1 MRLIDP
7 AHSSQFM
14 GRHNSGIA
22 TVKNAIC
29 APTAFSKLPENQI
42 TTNFIDL
49 TSSNFVTISHINF
62 LDQLNSRKNFWK
74 FWNGPFCRNK
84 SGPYPLLNIAVYWQ
98 SSNTQPCAKKL
109 SQILVKNIDNGGR
122 GIDLRIYT
130 RYCSL

>member
-29 APTAFSKLPENQI
+29 APTVFSKLLENQI

-49 TSSNFVTISHINF
+49 TSSNFVAISHKLLRTSQFLEKIYGNSGMAHFAKIN
-62 LDQLNSRKNFWK
+62 LPPPSNSMLQHIGR
-74 FWNGPFCRNK
+74 
-84 SGPYPLLNIAVYWQ
+84 V
-98 SSNTQPCAKKL
+98 AKPKL
-109 SQILVKNIDNGGR
+109 VPRTS
-122 GIDLRIYT
+122 LRYLQTTLIMGDE
-130 RYCSL
+130 